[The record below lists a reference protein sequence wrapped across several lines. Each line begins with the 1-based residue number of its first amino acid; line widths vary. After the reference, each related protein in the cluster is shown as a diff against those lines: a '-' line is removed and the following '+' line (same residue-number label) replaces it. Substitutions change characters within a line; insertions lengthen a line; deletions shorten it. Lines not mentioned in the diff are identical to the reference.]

1 MYFRMLH
8 DEFSGE
14 LTYLLA
20 DVHAKEAV
28 LIDPHGRDLGV
39 PSALLAEYDLH
50 LKWVLRT
57 HHYDHLQ
64 SEEFQKLAQL
74 GAPLIQGHAQVRAYR
89 PDDGESLPFGNESV
103 GVWSTPGHTATCLSF
118 AWRDRLF
125 CGGLLNAK
133 ECPGQPFAAVPEQLW
148 ESVTHRL
155 YKFPN
160 ETLLFSGHAHHLRTV
175 STIMDQRRWNPFFS
189 GCSRDEFLAS
199 MASLPDNPSW
209 DAHLKKAER

>member
-8 DEFSGE
+8 DESSGE
-14 LTYLLA
+14 LIYLLA

-39 PSALLAEYDLH
+39 LSALLAEHDLH
-50 LKWVLRT
+50 LLWILRT
-57 HHYDHLQ
+57 HHHDRLHPQESSALV
-64 SEEFQKLAQL
+64 QL
-74 GAPLIQGHAQVRAYR
+74 GAPLIQGDAQVRAYR
-89 PDDGESLPFGNESV
+89 PDDGESLPFGNEAV

-133 ECPGQPFAAVPEQLW
+133 QCPDQPFAAVPEQLW

-160 ETLLFSGHAHHLRTV
+160 ETLLFSGHAQHLRTV
-175 STIMDQRRWNPFFS
+175 STIMDQRRWNPSFT

-199 MASLPDNPSW
+199 MTSLPDNPSW
-209 DAHLKKAER
+209 DAHH